1 MNTRPLQRT
10 DESKCLVME
19 GVERNYRLKRSTLRR
34 TLALSVGAQGLVVY
48 APWALPVC
56 RVEKFMLDHAAWVA
70 KKLAGQADYVLPRL
84 GWRDGIRLRLLGETV
99 TLRLR
104 EDVPSIVIKDEVL
117 YFPVRAVNS
126 IQSTVIAWYQR
137 TALSY
142 FHERL
147 TRFSELLTRQPAAL
161 KLSGAS
167 SRWGSCTKAGVIRVN
182 WRLLQASRAEA
193 DYVLAHELAHLTHMN
208 HSPAFWREVA
218 RLYPGYDE
226 ARALLRMQGHHY
238 LQISL

>member
-1 MNTRPLQRT
+1 
-10 DESKCLVME
+10 ME
-19 GVERNYRLKRSTLRR
+19 QNYRLKRSTLRR

-48 APWALPVC
+48 APWALPAC
-56 RVEKFMLDHAAWVA
+56 RVEKFVLEHAAWVTQ
-70 KKLAGQADYVLPRL
+70 KLAGQADYALPRL
-84 GWRDGIRLRLLGETV
+84 GWQDGVRLRLLGETV

-104 EDVPSIVIKDEVL
+104 EDVSSIAINGGVL
-117 YFPVRAVNS
+117 YFPVLPVNS

-147 TRFSELLTRQPAAL
+147 TRFSALLTRQPAAL
-161 KLSGAS
+161 KLSGAG
-167 SRWGSCTKAGVIRVN
+167 SRWGSCTKTGVIRVN

-208 HSPAFWREVA
+208 HSPAFWREVS

-226 ARALLRMQGHHY
+226 ARALLRRQGHHY
-238 LQISL
+238 MQISL